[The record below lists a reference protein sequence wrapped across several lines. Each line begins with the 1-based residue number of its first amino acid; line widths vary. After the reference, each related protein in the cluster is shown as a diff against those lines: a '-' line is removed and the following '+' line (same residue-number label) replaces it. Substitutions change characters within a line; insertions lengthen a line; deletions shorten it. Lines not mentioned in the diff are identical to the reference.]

1 MSNWKSESGAQEGAS
16 TEVQILGF
24 LTPTMTEAEV
34 VAELPLGELE
44 EPEGKKLRIGNK
56 HKRGGEK
63 KKETA
68 KEKELRGRRRAY
80 RCRRALWNHGHRQT
94 SEGRRNGGI
103 DPTSLSVLSNVLFT
117 ARLP

>member
-1 MSNWKSESGAQEGAS
+1 
-16 TEVQILGF
+16 
-24 LTPTMTEAEV
+24 MTEAEV

-68 KEKELRGRRRAY
+68 KEKELRGRRRVY
-80 RCRRALWNHGHRQT
+80 RCRRALWNHGHRQ
-94 SEGRRNGGI
+94 I
-103 DPTSLSVLSNVLFT
+103 K
-117 ARLP
+117 